1 MLTSKSLTNG
11 SSLSDA
17 SKLQPVADAT
27 INPSENTAE
36 SSPESR
42 LMKAMKLQYQADQQM
57 KYLDLQAKMESLLQQ
72 LQEMK
77 RQRETVEERT
87 LAEAASR

>member
-1 MLTSKSLTNG
+1 MLTSESLTNG